1 MENTL
6 RPANMLLEVC
16 YEMDPFTI
24 VVDTSCD
31 LPPEYIREHGIGV
44 LPIPFYLDDIEHSK
58 GYWQE
63 ISGGDFY
70 GALRKGSSSR
80 TSQINPETFFGAF
93 TDYAEQGKDALFLL
107 LSSGLSTTY
116 HNAMIALGDVKETF
130 PGCGLYPVD
139 SIGATALN
147 TLLAMLAVD
156 KRNEGLSV
164 AETAAWL
171 EEKKQSV
178 LGFFTADDLMYLHRG
193 GRLSKLSAVG
203 GSVLGI
209 KPVLNI
215 GPDGTLALKDK
226 ARGREAALRLLVSQL
241 KRSIYP
247 DTPLG
252 SVVITHTDCRKDADK
267 LADMV
272 SAAVNVKQIHVFL
285 MGPVIGAHVGP
296 GAVTLV
302 CEADMT
308 REQYNKK
315 FYD

>member
-1 MENTL
+1 
-6 RPANMLLEVC
+6 
-16 YEMDPFTI
+16 MDPFTI

-31 LPPEYIREHGIGV
+31 LPPEYIREHGIDV

-63 ISGGDFY
+63 ISGSDFY
-70 GALRKGSSSR
+70 DALRKGSSSR
-80 TSQINPETFFGAF
+80 TSQINPETFIDTF

-107 LSSGLSTTY
+107 LSSGLSATY
-116 HNAMIALGDVKETF
+116 HNAMIALKDVNESF
-130 PGCGLYPVD
+130 PDCDLYPVD
-139 SIGATALN
+139 SVGATALN
-147 TLLAMLAVD
+147 SLLAMLVVD
-156 KRNEGLSV
+156 KRNKGLSA

-178 LGFFTADDLMYLHRG
+178 IGFFTADDLMYLHRG

-209 KPVLNI
+209 KPVLTV

-226 ARGREAALRLLVSQL
+226 ARGREAALKLLVSQL
-241 KRSIYP
+241 KRSVSP
-247 DTPLG
+247 DTTLD
-252 SVVITHTDCRKDADK
+252 SVVITHSDCKKDADR

-272 SAAVNVKQIHVFL
+272 NAAVNVKQIHVFL

-296 GAVTLV
+296 GTVTLV

-315 FYD
+315 FY

>member
-1 MENTL
+1 
-6 RPANMLLEVC
+6 
-16 YEMDPFTI
+16 MDPFTI

-31 LPPEYIREHGIGV
+31 LPSEYTKEHGIEV
-44 LPIPFYLDDIEHSK
+44 LPIPFYLDDIEHSN

-63 ISGGDFY
+63 ISGSDY
-70 GALRKGSSSR
+70 YDALRKGSVSR
-80 TSQINPETFFGAF
+80 TSQINPETFFSTF
-93 TDYAEQGKDALFLL
+93 TDYAKQGKEALFLL

-116 HNAMIALGDVKETF
+116 HNAMIALEDVKETF
-130 PGCGLYPVD
+130 PGCDLYPID

-147 TLLAMLAVD
+147 SLLAMMIVD

-193 GRLSKLSAVG
+193 GRLSRLSAVG

-215 GPDGTLALKDK
+215 GLDGTLALRDK

-241 KRSIYP
+241 KRSISP
-247 DTPLG
+247 DALLS
-252 SVVITHTDCRKDADK
+252 SVVITHSDSRKDADR

-272 SAAVNVKQIHVFL
+272 SDAVNVKQIHVFL

-302 CEADMT
+302 CAADMT

-315 FYD
+315 FY